1 MAAAFIRDVLD
12 NFINNLVDDGFDI
25 HARVAK
31 KRMELI
37 YEKWDDWLKEWTE
50 YHPDEYCK
58 EIIRLLC
65 GSVKT
70 AKKETLLDKDDDCDG
85 NRNWFYG
92 MMFVMVLKARI
103 DKDNIRNAFKRYRK
117 AHPKFK

>member
-103 DKDNIRNAFKRYRK
+103 DEDNIRNAIKRYRK

>member
-1 MAAAFIRDVLD
+1 MAATFIRNVLD
-12 NFINNLVDDGFDI
+12 DFVEYLVDGFDI
-25 HARVAK
+25 HARLTE
-31 KRMELI
+31 KRMRLV
-37 YEKWDDWLKEWTE
+37 YEKMDDWIQDWGENATT
-50 YHPDEYCK
+50 DYCK
-58 EIIRLLC
+58 DILRKLC
-65 GSVKT
+65 GSVK
-70 AKKETLLDKDDDCDG
+70 AAQKETLLDKDDDCDG

>member
-1 MAAAFIRDVLD
+1 MAATFIRNVLD
-12 NFINNLVDDGFDI
+12 NFVEDLVDDGFDI